1 MSPKEKNCDAGKQY
15 KTPSS
20 IHSCLTHA
28 CAGARSMKRSRA
40 CSRIPGR
47 VSIQAHDLENW
58 WLRTSRSS
66 PAVLLHTHTHM
77 QRKCQ
82 MSGMQHGQVTAFFP
96 MSISLI
102 CPHALHD
109 APSPTLISKPHA
121 LSLGYQLHGL
131 ASNHWHMKCN
141 HFHVLHMPQNH
152 LAEFESRAS
161 LPNRLASSLS
171 RPSFTAWF
179 LALW

>member
-1 MSPKEKNCDAGKQY
+1 MRNITQVIGLQNCRPPCTPPQLPDSKSFVKHVGVVQKCSGGSKLQTSCMYTLGGLHIMYCTRHGHVWPLEPEGKNCDAGKQY

-66 PAVLLHTHTHM
+66 PAVLLHTHTYAKKVSDV
-77 QRKCQ
+77 R
-82 MSGMQHGQVTAFFP
+82 
-96 MSISLI
+96 
-102 CPHALHD
+102 HAAWTSHCLFSNVH
-109 APSPTLISKPHA
+109 
-121 LSLGYQLHGL
+121 QLDL
-131 ASNHWHMKCN
+131 LTCFA
-141 HFHVLHMPQNH
+141 
-152 LAEFESRAS
+152 
-161 LPNRLASSLS
+161 
-171 RPSFTAWF
+171 
-179 LALW
+179 